1 MYMEEEL
8 YLHAKKDEESM
19 PKDSSQS
26 FRKKVYSRT
35 NTSAI
40 WSFKE
45 KLPPITCWRRT
56 TLWKEV

>member
-1 MYMEEEL
+1 
-8 YLHAKKDEESM
+8 M